1 MKERDHRNLSGEDRT
16 GRGILSASRNGLEHL
31 QRRRTDM
38 KKVWYAAP
46 VMLLALC
53 VAGTSLAGP
62 NCGSDSKA
70 SATTAKVA
78 SAKGAGGAHCEGMEG
93 ARAMAAKECGVKA
106 NQVMYS
112 FAVPSVE
119 CDNCVE
125 SISKAALAQKGVYCT
140 HVDLNTRTAYFI
152 VDKKMSKNDV
162 SKVITTAGFKNKHTA
177 SGDKAVKS
185 FHAAFA
191 SGEKS
196 VACCSKDRV

>member
-1 MKERDHRNLSGEDRT
+1 
-16 GRGILSASRNGLEHL
+16 
-31 QRRRTDM
+31 M
-38 KKVWYAAP
+38 KKVLYAAP
-46 VMLLALC
+46 AMLLALC
-53 VAGTSLAGP
+53 VAGTSLAGGP
-62 NCGSDSKA
+62 NCGSGDKA
-70 SATTAKVA
+70 EATTAKVASA

-93 ARAMAAKECGVKA
+93 AKASMAMKECGVKA

-112 FAVPSVE
+112 YAVPSVT
-119 CDNCVE
+119 CDGCVE
-125 SISKAALAQKGVYCT
+125 NISKAALAKNGIHCA
-140 HVDLNTRTAYFI
+140 HVDLSSKTAYFI

-162 SKVITTAGFKNKHTA
+162 SKVMTAAGYKNKFTA

>member
-1 MKERDHRNLSGEDRT
+1 
-16 GRGILSASRNGLEHL
+16 
-31 QRRRTDM
+31 M
-38 KKVWYAAP
+38 KKVLKTAP

-53 VAGTSLAGP
+53 VAATSFAGGP
-62 NCGSDSKA
+62 NCGSDKA
-70 SATTAKVA
+70 EATSAKVA
-78 SAKGAGGAHCEGMEG
+78 SAKGAGGAHCEGMDG
-93 ARAMAAKECGVKA
+93 AKAMVSKECGVQA

-112 FAVPSVE
+112 FAVPSVT
-119 CDNCVE
+119 CDGCVE
-125 SISKAALAQKGVYCT
+125 NISKAALAKNGIKCA
-140 HVDLNTRTAYFI
+140 HVDLNTKTAYFI

-162 SKVITTAGFKNKHTA
+162 SKVMTAAGYKNKFSA

>member
-1 MKERDHRNLSGEDRT
+1 
-16 GRGILSASRNGLEHL
+16 
-31 QRRRTDM
+31 M
-38 KKVWYAAP
+38 KKVLYAAP

-53 VAGTSLAGP
+53 VAGTSLAGGP
-62 NCGSDSKA
+62 NCGSGGKA
-70 SATTAKVA
+70 EATSAKVA

-93 ARAMAAKECGVKA
+93 AKAMASKECGVTA

-112 FAVPSVE
+112 FAVPSVT

-125 SISKAALAQKGVYCT
+125 NISKAALAKNGIKCA
-140 HVDLNTRTAYFI
+140 HVDLSTKTAYFI

-162 SKVITTAGFKNKHTA
+162 SKVMTAAGYKNKVTA

>member
-1 MKERDHRNLSGEDRT
+1 MKGVR
-16 GRGILSASRNGLEHL
+16 
-31 QRRRTDM
+31 
-38 KKVWYAAP
+38 YAVP

-62 NCGSDSKA
+62 NCGSDIKA

-93 ARAMAAKECGVKA
+93 ARAMAARECGVKA

-112 FAVPSVE
+112 YAVPSVT
-119 CDNCVE
+119 CDGCVE
-125 SISKAALAQKGVYCT
+125 NISKAALAKNGVHCA
-140 HVDLNTRTAYFI
+140 HVDLSTKTAYFI

-162 SKVITTAGFKNKHTA
+162 SKVMTAVGYKNKFTA

-191 SGEKS
+191 LGEKS